1 MYFWTTSKKYIH
13 YKPIRYAPIVSPKRG
28 SGSPDSVHVD
38 SHMRCLLFKKTL
50 SNQYIFIKIEILF
63 ISNFNA
69 FTLCKYEAYFALNLF
84 CGVITLCKNA
94 WHKSLTVP
102 TGASEISPPYFS
114 LSALLFSRCLDVSH
128 RVNRRR
134 RRHIVFVVTVVT
146 L

>member
-1 MYFWTTSKKYIH
+1 MHSLQTDSLRTDFKSEKGFGFSRIM
-13 YKPIRYAPIVSPKRG
+13 RG
-28 SGSPDSVHVD
+28 AD

-50 SNQYIFIKIEILF
+50 SNQHIFIRIEMLF
-63 ISNFNA
+63 NSDFNTV
-69 FTLCKYEAYFALNLF
+69 TLCKYEAYFALNLF
-84 CGVITLCKNA
+84 CGIITLCKNA